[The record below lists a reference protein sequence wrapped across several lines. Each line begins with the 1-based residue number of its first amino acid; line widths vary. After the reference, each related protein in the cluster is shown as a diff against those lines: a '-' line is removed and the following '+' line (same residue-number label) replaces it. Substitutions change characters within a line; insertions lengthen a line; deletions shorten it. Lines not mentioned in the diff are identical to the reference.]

1 MRHAPLYSQEI
12 TSSKNTKAYE
22 KMERLILIALVIA
35 DTSAVFSDDRWV
47 EVELEANPT
56 IQRRF
61 QLPTPAPYIPDVDI
75 PGVGGKEFNEV
86 TNIRCPLSSEKE

>member
-1 MRHAPLYSQEI
+1 MRDADEDEHLPEEVDPRFRDEGEEDRAHQQ
-12 TSSKNTKAYE
+12 
-22 KMERLILIALVIA
+22 ALP
-35 DTSAVFSDDRWV
+35 DDPWHDDRWV
-47 EVELEANPT
+47 EVEVEANPT